1 MIRKLMGIFLIFRI
15 SAVSEHQS
23 KYDKS
28 TVKSTA
34 SKFLFQALLNCK
46 KLSTGEIYFTEKV
59 AKTGRDGD
67 RLKLYVGFI
76 R

>member
-1 MIRKLMGIFLIFRI
+1 MGIFLIFRI
-15 SAVSEHQS
+15 SAVSEYQS

-28 TVKSTA
+28 TVKCIA

-67 RLKLYVGFI
+67 RLKLFVGFLQVI
-76 R
+76 ISC

>member
-15 SAVSEHQS
+15 SAVSEYQS

-28 TVKSTA
+28 IVKCIA
-34 SKFLFQALLNCK
+34 SKSLFQALLNCK